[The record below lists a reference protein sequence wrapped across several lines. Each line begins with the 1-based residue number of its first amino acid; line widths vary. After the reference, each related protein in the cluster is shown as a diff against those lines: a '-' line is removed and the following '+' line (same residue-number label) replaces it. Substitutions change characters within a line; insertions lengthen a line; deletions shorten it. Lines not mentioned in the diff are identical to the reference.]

1 MNSRDSLK
9 LILLFVISMI
19 AAFVSLGVGR
29 VSIEPREIAGIFI
42 SIIKGERMQDLNTT
56 IILSLRLPRIV
67 AAFLIGGSLALNGSV
82 YQSLFRNPMV
92 SPSILGLSSGAGF
105 GAALAITL
113 GLNQLLTYLVAF
125 SGGIAAVLSVLALSR
140 FGSKVLQKNLV
151 LILAGM
157 VVGTFFS
164 ALLSI
169 LKYLADP
176 DNTLPNIVYWLM
188 GSLSSVQTATLVP
201 LTFII
206 VPSVVILGRFGWRL
220 DIMACGEDEA
230 KTLGVAVRQVR
241 IVSIVLATLMT
252 SAAVCVTGIIGWVG
266 LFIPH
271 CARFLMGHRNSVLLP
286 ASFLA
291 GGAFLILAD
300 CFSRAIAAT
309 EIPIGIT
316 TSLVGALFFI
326 IMIVRVG
333 RKRQYD

>member
-1 MNSRDSLK
+1 MHYPDSFK
-9 LILLFVISMI
+9 LIILFIICMI
-19 AAFVSLGVGR
+19 AAFVSLVVGH
-29 VSIEPREIAGIFI
+29 VNIEPREIMQIFL
-42 SIIKGERMQDLNTT
+42 SVIKGEPMQDLNST
-56 IILSLRLPRIV
+56 IILSLRLPRIA
-67 AAFLIGGSLALNGSV
+67 AAFLIGGALALNGSV

-113 GLNQLLTYLVAF
+113 GLNMLLTYFVAF
-125 SGGIAAVLSVLALSR
+125 AGGIAAVMSVLVLTR
-140 FGSKVLQKNLV
+140 IGGNVLQKNLV

-157 VVGTFFS
+157 VAGTFFS

-188 GSLSSVQTATLVP
+188 GSLASVQTMTLIP
-201 LTFII
+201 LAVII
-206 VPSVVILGRFGWRL
+206 LPSVMILSRFGWQL
-220 DIMACGEDEA
+220 DIMSCGEDEA
-230 KTLGVAVRQVR
+230 KTLGVAVQQVR

-271 CARFLMGHRNSVLLP
+271 CARFIMGQRNSLLLP

-300 CFSRAIAAT
+300 CFSRAIIST

-316 TSLVGALFFI
+316 TSLIGAFFFVILI
-326 IMIVRVG
+326 IRIG
-333 RKRQYD
+333 RKSQYD